1 MTTIDDERG
10 IKDFKSI
17 SFSGY
22 KRTDVKKEL
31 LESLKSSKLEPSCYW
46 SAELICAGHFSDLW
60 NIIIYHYTKTVHLGN
75 PKFILYLEKR
85 IENFRDIVNN
95 GYVDRELSMRNN
107 IKIRTIFAE
116 IISILCLSTQKHS
129 FQQIKL
135 DKEKT
140 FDLSNI
146 SERFKAP
153 STKYGDKVFK
163 KDDPKEIFIA
173 VNELAYHLSND
184 SLNSIESCYWIEWLI
199 EYQHICQKRKKQ
211 CICERRSYE
220 DVNDKFQKD
229 IIWIIWDIFFII
241 NNDNRKKEIIK
252 SLLKL
257 FTLRYTTGCNKS
269 RRYILYMAVSII
281 TENVNFQFKLINNKN
296 MISSVLDKIDNI
308 YKQVKKN
315 EIAPKTDYLF
325 MNTAGKS
332 NLDKTIE
339 KLDLMDKFL

>member
-95 GYVDRELSMRNN
+95 GYVDSELSMRNN

-211 CICERRSYE
+211 CICERRS
-220 DVNDKFQKD
+220 
-229 IIWIIWDIFFII
+229 
-241 NNDNRKKEIIK
+241 
-252 SLLKL
+252 
-257 FTLRYTTGCNKS
+257 
-269 RRYILYMAVSII
+269 
-281 TENVNFQFKLINNKN
+281 
-296 MISSVLDKIDNI
+296 
-308 YKQVKKN
+308 
-315 EIAPKTDYLF
+315 
-325 MNTAGKS
+325 
-332 NLDKTIE
+332 
-339 KLDLMDKFL
+339 

>member
-95 GYVDRELSMRNN
+95 GYVDSELSMRNN

>member
-95 GYVDRELSMRNN
+95 GYVDSELSMRNN

-184 SLNSIESCYWIEWLI
+184 SLDSIESCYWIEWLI

-325 MNTAGKS
+325 MNTKGKS